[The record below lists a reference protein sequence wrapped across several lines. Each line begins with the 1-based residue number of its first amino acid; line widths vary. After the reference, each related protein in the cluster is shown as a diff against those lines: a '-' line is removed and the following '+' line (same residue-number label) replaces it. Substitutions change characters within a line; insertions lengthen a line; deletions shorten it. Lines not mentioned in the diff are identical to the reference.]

1 MVVEFDAQ
9 VRPTRFAFA
18 CLAIARL
25 RPGTPKPH
33 GTSRR
38 GMPLWGLV
46 QLTVLSVIFTLFPEP
61 VLVMGCVAET
71 EPSAFAR
78 PENGSWFT

>member
-1 MVVEFDAQ
+1 
-9 VRPTRFAFA
+9 
-18 CLAIARL
+18 
-25 RPGTPKPH
+25 
-33 GTSRR
+33 
-38 GMPLWGLV
+38 MPLWGLV